1 MTVTLVRG
9 KYVIERVLDRDT
21 PVIHEDGAVAV
32 EGDKVVAIGAH
43 ADLAARWPEAEV
55 LGSADHV
62 VLPGLVNSHHHVGLT
77 PVQLGSLDQPLEL
90 WFATRMVARDVDLHL
105 DTLYSAFEMIAS
117 GITTVQHLH
126 GRVPGPI
133 ANVERGALK
142 VIGAYQALG
151 MRVSYAFG
159 YRDQNRLVYEDDA
172 AFIAKLPPD
181 LGARLAESLSRMHI
195 TAEEY
200 FGLHGT
206 LAAATREDPRV
217 EVQLAPSNLHWV
229 SDAGLDMFRDYS
241 EAHGTPMHM
250 HLNETAYQ
258 KRYARLRSG
267 KTAVGHLKDMGLL
280 GPRLTLGHAVWLTEE
295 DIDTV
300 AETGTLVCHN
310 ASSNLR
316 LRSGVAC
323 LNCFARRGVRVA
335 MGIDEAG
342 INEDRD
348 MLSEMRLVLRLH
360 RVPGMDPAD
369 VPTAPQ
375 VLRMAS
381 ENGGL
386 TTPYGAAIGTLSPGS
401 FADLSLISWKSVSHP
416 YLDPLIPVVDAVLL
430 RAKTQGVETVM
441 IGGEVVMRDGSFTR
455 LDREAAL
462 AELAAQLAMSLK
474 PEEERRRE
482 LSREI
487 LPHVRDF
494 YADYLTGEVR
504 EPFYAQSSRV

>member
-1 MTVTLVRG
+1 MSVTLVRG
-9 KYVIERVLDRDT
+9 KYVIERVIDRDT

-32 EGDKVVAIGAH
+32 DGDRVVAIGPH
-43 ADLAARWPEAEV
+43 ADLSVRYPDAGT
-55 LGSADHV
+55 LGSDQHV

-90 WFATRMVARDVDLHL
+90 WFATRLVARDVDLHL
-105 DTLYSAFEMIAS
+105 DTLYSAFEMIGS

-133 ANVERGALK
+133 ENVERGALK
-142 VIGAYQALG
+142 VVGAYQALG

-159 YRDQNRLVYEDDA
+159 FRDQNRLVYEDDE
-172 AFIAKLPPD
+172 AFIARLPPA
-181 LGARLAESLSRMHI
+181 LGAKLAESLSRMHI

-200 FGLHGT
+200 FGLCRS
-206 LAAATREDPRV
+206 LAEKTADDPRV
-217 EVQLAPSNLHWV
+217 QIQLAPSNLHWV
-229 SDAGLDMFRDYS
+229 SDSGLHKFRDFS
-241 EAHGTPMHM
+241 EAHGMPMHM

-267 KTAVGHLKDMGLL
+267 KTAVGHLKDLGLL
-280 GPRLTLGHAVWLTEE
+280 GSRMTLGHAVWLTEA

-323 LNCFARRGVRVA
+323 LNCFAQRGVRVA

-360 RVPGMDPAD
+360 RIPGMNAAD

-375 VLRMAS
+375 VLQMAS

-401 FADLSLISWKSVSHP
+401 FADLSLISWKSISHP
-416 YLDPLIPVVDAVLL
+416 YLDPLIPVVDAVLQ
-430 RAKTQGVETVM
+430 RAKTDGVETVM
-441 IGGEVVMRDGSFTR
+441 IGGEVVMQDRRFVR
-455 LDREAAL
+455 VDREAAL
-462 AELAAQLAMSLK
+462 EELAAQLAVPLT
-474 PEEERRRE
+474 PEELRRRE
-482 LSREI
+482 LSRDV
-487 LPHVRDF
+487 LPYVRDF
-494 YADYLTGEVR
+494 YEGYLDGEKR
-504 EPFYAQSSRV
+504 DPFYAPSSRR